1 MKQAMPTFFGGSD
14 VHPKVLAH
22 IGAAVARMHGLAWVD
37 RDITPANIAVLD
49 WSAKASAS
57 GKYLYA
63 DLGLTSSRF
72 FPKPGKNSSKKTM
85 FVFKCHPDKSI

>member
-1 MKQAMPTFFGGSD
+1 MPAFFGGSD
-14 VHPKVLAH
+14 VHPNVLAH
-22 IGAAVARMHGLAWVD
+22 IGAAVAHMHGLAWVH

-63 DLGLTSSRF
+63 DLLIPSLFVLTSSRV
-72 FPKPGKNSSKKTM
+72 FPKPVKSTPKKTYVCFQM
-85 FVFKCHPDKSI
+85 PS